1 MRVVFLIIALFLYCT
16 VWAQLSPSMIRA
28 LDSVATQ
35 DVLIGAPGI
44 ATGIVQNGKIIYQKV
59 SGFAN
64 LPDSML
70 ITSTTRFNIA
80 SNGKQFTALAVLRL
94 IDEKKLSLNDDLR
107 KFLPGLYPGI
117 KEPITIRHL
126 LTHSSGIRDVYD
138 LWSLQGITWWKQSF
152 GNKDVISLL
161 EKQQDLNFTPGSK
174 YLYSNSN
181 YILLATIV
189 EKVTGRSFI
198 EYTNAMFKKL
208 GMHNTSFESDAQK
221 IRGPIA
227 RAYFNFGTWTTYD
240 WIWNVY
246 GDGNLF
252 TTLADLMIY
261 EQRLQ
266 KGRSWKVEGR
276 SQQPV
281 LGSSITNYGYGL
293 EFGTYKGM
301 LYTFHEGATG
311 AWKATVIRFPEK
323 KVSIVTLVNTGKATP
338 NTQTRQMADVF
349 FGIPKNASFWLT
361 KPTSEGPTVKEEE
374 IIGTYLTEDNFA
386 FQFEQREGKLYLKRV
401 GRNDV
406 LLEREGANIFHQ
418 AYDPAFKQEFLK
430 NAKGEF
436 TVTAYYTSHAPYT
449 LTKVNANF
457 DGFDF
462 ASLTGKY
469 RNKETDV
476 MISIQHSGGK
486 NYAIQNGTDST
497 MGLLVTPTK
506 MLVDN
511 YVLEFRDGMILLSSD
526 RIERVLFK
534 RE

>member
-1 MRVVFLIIALFLYCT
+1 MRCTFLLIALFLQT
-16 VWAQLSPSMIRA
+16 GLSAQLSPSMVRG
-28 LDSVATQ
+28 LDSIATQ
-35 DVLIGAPGI
+35 DVPKGAPGI
-44 ATGIVQNGKIIYQKV
+44 ATGIVKDGRIIYQKV
-59 SGFAN
+59 AGFAS

-80 SNGKQFTALAVLRL
+80 SNGKQFTALAVLML
-94 IDEKKLSLNDDLR
+94 IDEKKLSLTDDIR

-198 EYTNAMFKKL
+198 DYTNAMFRKL
-208 GMHNTSFESDAQK
+208 GMHKTSFESDAQK
-221 IRGPIA
+221 IKGPIA
-227 RAYFNFGTWTTYD
+227 RAYFNFDTWTTYN

-246 GDGNLF
+246 GDGNIF
-252 TTLADLMIY
+252 STLEDLLLY
-261 EQRLQ
+261 EQGLQ

-281 LGSSITNYGYGL
+281 IGSSITNYGYGL
-293 EFGTYKGM
+293 EFGNYKG
-301 LYTFHEGATG
+301 LPYVFHEGATG

-323 KVSIVTLVNTGKATP
+323 KVSMVTLTNTGKATP
-338 NTQTRQMADVF
+338 NTQTRQMADVY

-361 KPTSEGPTVKEEE
+361 KPAAEGPMVKDEE

-386 FQFEQREGKLYLKRV
+386 FQFEQREGKMYLKRV

-406 LLEREGANIFHQ
+406 LLEREGANILHQ
-418 AYDPAFKQEFLK
+418 TYDPPFKQEFLR
-430 NAKGEF
+430 NAKGEL

-449 LTKVNANF
+449 LTRVNANF

-462 ASLTGKY
+462 ASPVGSY
-469 RNKETDV
+469 RNVETDV
-476 MISIQHSGGK
+476 VISMQHSGGQ
-486 NYAIQNGTDST
+486 NYAVQIGTDST
-497 MGLLVTPTK
+497 KGLLVTPTK

-511 YVLEFRDGMILLSSD
+511 YVLDFVAQGFLLGGD
-526 RIERVLFK
+526 RIQGVVFRKE
-534 RE
+534 